1 MFVTASDPFKSDDFV
16 YNLNYANDHAKNLS
30 KASQTPGNHYLFL
43 QCLKMQAANSLRS
56 FLFFYLRPC
65 CFSTVIN
72 VNFLPA

>member
-16 YNLNYANDHAKNLS
+16 YNLNYANDHAKNLF

-56 FLFFYLRPC
+56 FLF
-65 CFSTVIN
+65 SM
-72 VNFLPA
+72 